1 MKRLLNILLLIMLVQ
16 VVVGQMNFQYP
27 YFPKDVADSSN
38 WNWQVS
44 PFFNQQAGSNT
55 FTNEFFRVINKSEF
69 LSSELIDK
77 QIDNMSGS
85 SLSGQITNI
94 GLGLKINAQ
103 KNPGKS
109 YVNITFEHQH
119 YLDASLDD
127 DLVKLLLKGNKPY
140 AGQTL
145 RAPNSSYYNV
155 YFNQLKAGLGHRFLK
170 NDAVHEIN
178 WMLGFNIG
186 QNHNNLEVHNSSL
199 FTEPEGDYL
208 DVTASMNIELSDTAW
223 AEVYEAN
230 GYGFSADL
238 EYTYTKPEKFHVG
251 ISFKNLGMIFWNGNT
266 FSGERD
272 TSFVF
277 SGLNNDTISGENENI
292 PNDFSYD
299 NLRRLLFTSSST
311 ENFSTTLPIGMRF
324 TLGKYLAGDKFFLG
338 VNSTYYPMLVANY
351 DFEFFATWN
360 YRGILYLTPIVGY
373 SSYANVNLG
382 LGVGVKIVDELHL
395 HIGSRY
401 LNSMFN
407 QDAKIG
413 SGGFARL
420 TLVL

>member
-1 MKRLLNILLLIMLVQ
+1 MT
-16 VVVGQMNFQYP
+16 GQMDFQYP
-27 YFPKDVADSSN
+27 FFPKDVADSLN
-38 WNWQVS
+38 WKWQVS

-55 FTNEFFRVINKSEF
+55 FTNEFFSVINKSEY
-69 LSSELIDK
+69 LSSELIDE

-94 GLGLKINAQ
+94 GVGLKVNSK

-109 YVNITFEHQH
+109 HLNIAFEHQH

-127 DLVKLLLKGNKPY
+127 DLVKLLMKGNKPY

-145 RAPNSSYYNV
+145 LATNSSYYNV
-155 YFNQLKAGLGHRFLK
+155 YFNQLKAGMGHRFLK
-170 NDAVHEIN
+170 SDAVHEIN

-186 QNHNNLEVHNSSL
+186 QNYNKLEVHNSSL
-199 FTEPEGDYL
+199 YTDPDGDYL
-208 DVTASMNIELSDTAW
+208 EVVASMNVELSDTAW

-230 GYGFSADL
+230 GYGFSSDL
-238 EYTYTKPEKFHVG
+238 QYTYTKPEKFHVG

-277 SGLNNDTISGENENI
+277 SGINNDTISGENENI

-311 ENFSTTLPIGMRF
+311 ENFSTALPIDMRF
-324 TLGKYLAGDKFFLG
+324 TIGKYISNEKFYIGLNG
-338 VNSTYYPMLVANY
+338 TYYPMLVANY
-351 DFEFFATWN
+351 DLEFFATWN
-360 YRGILYLTPIVGY
+360 YRNTLYITPIIGY
-373 SSYANVNLG
+373 SSYENINVG
-382 LGVGVKIVDELHL
+382 LGIGWKIIDELHL
-395 HIGSRY
+395 QIGSRY

-407 QDAKIG
+407 PNAKIG

-420 TLVL
+420 TLLL